1 MYKKIEGIVI
11 SETPFEETSKVIN
24 IFTKEGTVGV
34 IAKGAMKLKS
44 PFFSVTTKF
53 SYGVFN
59 IVYKEKGLSKLI
71 DADILNDYR
80 NIKKDFIK
88 VGYATYITEL
98 SSKVYKHE
106 ENKNIY
112 ELYLTCLNKI
122 NEGFNPQIITNIIKL
137 KLLDNLGIKP
147 VIDKCVQCGNTT
159 DIITISSYLGGF
171 VCKNCYKNEKIV
183 NPKTISLIRML
194 YYVDVSKITK
204 LDISSSIINEIEQF
218 TDDYYDRY
226 SGIYLKSRTLLDK
239 LK

>member
-11 SETPFEETSKVIN
+11 SETPFEETSKIIN
-24 IFTKEGTVGV
+24 IFTKEGIVGV

-44 PFFSVTTKF
+44 PFFSVTNKF
-53 SYGVFN
+53 SHGIFN
-59 IVYKEKGLSKLI
+59 IIYKENGLSKLV

-98 SSKVYKHE
+98 ASKVYKHE

-112 ELYLTCLNKI
+112 VLYLACLNKI
-122 NEGFNPQIITNIIKL
+122 NEGFDPLIISNIIKL
-137 KLLDNLGIKP
+137 KLLSNLGIKP

-171 VCKNCYKNEKIV
+171 VCKNCHRQEKIV

-204 LDISSSIINEIEQF
+204 LDISPSIITEIEQF
-218 TDDYYDRY
+218 TNDYYDRY
-226 SGIYLKSRTLLDK
+226 SGIYLKSRTILDK
-239 LK
+239 IK